1 MTQLL
6 IIQSTL
12 ESGSG
17 IEVMDASMKDV
28 LDRPDALAFLVARSI
43 ISCHAI
49 SLQTQL
55 DGLDFLP
62 LSCLFQL
69 LFL

>member
-49 SLQTQL
+49 SLQT
-55 DGLDFLP
+55 
-62 LSCLFQL
+62 
-69 LFL
+69 